1 MPPIALITG
10 ISGQDG
16 SYLAELL
23 LSKGYEVHGVVMPSE
38 LENPDPSLSRLSSVL
53 NQVTLHPASIEAY
66 PSMFQIVEH
75 VRPDEC
81 YHLAASSYVSY
92 SLDDEFAIFSTNV
105 TGTHYILSVLK
116 RAAPACRFY
125 FAGSSE
131 LFGHAQHFPQDEN
144 TPFHP
149 RSAYGIT
156 KATGYFLTCNY
167 RDNYGLF
174 ACNGISYNHE
184 SPRRGF
190 EYVTRKI
197 TYHTA
202 QIKLGLAKEL
212 RLGNLDAVRDWG
224 FAGEY
229 VEAMWLMLQQDQ
241 PGDYVIATGKP
252 HSVREFC
259 EAAFAH
265 LGMDYR
271 KYVVMDERFYRPTET
286 VPLIGNA
293 AHAKSVLGW
302 QPEVDFNQ
310 LVAMMVDADLDSL
323 TIKNK

>member
-1 MPPIALITG
+1 MAPIALITG

-23 LSKGYEVHGVVMPSE
+23 LSKGYEIHGVVMPSE
-38 LENPDPSLSRLSSVL
+38 LENPDRSLLRLSSVI

-66 PSMFQIVEH
+66 PSMFQIVEQIK
-75 VRPDEC
+75 PDEC

-116 RAAPACRFY
+116 RAAPDCRFY

-174 ACNGISYNHE
+174 ACNGILYNHE

-197 TYHTA
+197 AFHAA
-202 QIKLGLAKEL
+202 QIKLGLVKEL
-212 RLGNLDAVRDWG
+212 RLGNLEAVRDWG

-241 PGDYVIATGKP
+241 PGDYVIATGKT

-271 KYVVMDERFYRPTET
+271 KYVVVDERFYRPNET

-293 AHAKSVLGW
+293 AYAKSVLGW
-302 QPEVDFNQ
+302 QPKVDFNQ

-323 TIKNK
+323 TINK